1 MASELRLM
9 DGALIEGWVAQ
20 ELVNCA
26 VGNRARAETKKRE
39 ISRLQ
44 SVASEFAGPDPSPVE
59 LVLAETAA
67 INWYALRMYEGKL
80 YSATSGKDGITHKQ
94 TDFYMRCIDRSHRR
108 FMQTLK
114 TIALIRRLG
123 VPSVQINVAQQVNV
137 QNRPECEST
146 ETSDQIA
153 LPIP

>member
-1 MASELRLM
+1 M

-20 ELVNCA
+20 GLIDCA

-39 ISRLQ
+39 RSRLQ

-123 VPSVQINVAQQVNV
+123 VPGLQINVAQQINV
-137 QNRPECEST
+137 ENRRELDS
-146 ETSDQIA
+146 SRMDDQLT
-153 LPIP
+153 LPTP

>member
-1 MASELRLM
+1 LIDDM
-9 DGALIEGWVAQ
+9 LIEGWVSR
-20 ELVNCA
+20 ELVDCA
-26 VGNRARAETKKRE
+26 VGKRARAETKKQER
-39 ISRLQ
+39 SRLQ

-114 TIALIRRLG
+114 AIALIRRLG
-123 VPSVQINVAQQVNV
+123 VPGLQINVAQQINV
-137 QNRPECEST
+137 ENRRQLDSSGINGQLT
-146 ETSDQIA
+146 
-153 LPIP
+153 LPTP